1 MRYFIMML
9 MTIGSYDGVVTNVA
23 DQALVMEV
31 KVRENMFVMA
41 GVTISEWDSI
51 KVGDTVKVS
60 KRTYTLIY

>member
-23 DQALVMEV
+23 DHSLVLEV
-31 KVRENMFVMA
+31 QVGVRRFVMVN
-41 GVTISEWDSI
+41 VTISEWDSI

-60 KRTYTLIY
+60 KRTYTLIN